1 MAQALG
7 AFTGDAAGFDEA
19 LKTIDLLV
27 DWDANVDM
35 KDNRGQTALM
45 TAAQMNHPEV
55 VKRLLNAGARADL
68 RNKEGRTAVDLA
80 RAAGSPAAL
89 RVLGEAK

>member
-1 MAQALG
+1 
-7 AFTGDAAGFDEA
+7 
-19 LKTIDLLV
+19 
-27 DWDANVDM
+27 
-35 KDNRGQTALM
+35 
-45 TAAQMNHPEV
+45 
-55 VKRLLNAGARADL
+55 LLNAGARADL